1 MKIRI
6 KIKHLVLGVLSVM
19 LLFIVLHMISP
30 RIELMIA
37 QKQVEQGNLES
48 KAKILSII
56 HNTKSTKQKWKLIE
70 KYVIEPKDTE
80 LNHRFDVFVS
90 PDFTMASGDV
100 DGTIHF
106 TQDEGMPL
114 LRQYVQGAPAGRFL
128 KFAAVQLSNYYA
140 MDGNLQA
147 SADMLEMVIQ
157 KFENDIPNGMNS
169 DREFSSYLYELK
181 LELASLYDGLD
192 QPEQAAKQYEYLAD
206 APYGGRDDI
215 TGKAALLHSEM
226 LLRRG
231 RPKAAKEILN
241 RLSESSNRRNKNS
254 EVTSRINQ
262 LNNRLQSILDGESL
276 STVSGTVQSRE
287 GEPMPLVGVML
298 RKQIDQYHSP
308 LRSEPYQML
317 TDAKGQ
323 YRFEGVEAGSYQ
335 LAMGLNYEQVDGRAW
350 SIDAGDW
357 VEVTR
362 GSQQSINV
370 TMQPLIQLR
379 TPVNNEEIGGDTIY
393 FEWDAF
399 PEAAYYKVNMGMQLQ
414 EGGTIMTSI
423 ANYIEENALQASV
436 QDLYDQR
443 VGISIGDRN
452 DWTTVDPGGVIGFAN
467 PEGSF
472 FWSVDAY
479 REDGTRLT
487 SSSGYRLNEQ
497 TIGTLPYF
505 LLKEREET
513 PEDRLV
519 LDRKYDE
526 ALEGYTR
533 KVKQNPQDVHSLRM
547 RLRLLQLKDSLAEDT
562 ESKGSKETLIALEAM
577 IGQRPAP
584 MYLWELADY
593 FYNHEE
599 WDKYNQAFERYLS
612 VRGNHQDYSYVDSV
626 HATALMKQG
635 KYRESETWFEQSIPL
650 DPSHRF
656 IGNYLAAHLLEKG
669 TLESVLRLAEKYP
682 DRRNSKEDWAVLV
695 KRMLIESMGEPGY
708 IEKLRE
714 KLKWIVSGDE
724 KAIQQ
729 WVPEQGYKEIKPF
742 VRALLNVS

>member
-1 MKIRI
+1 
-6 KIKHLVLGVLSVM
+6 M
-19 LLFIVLHMISP
+19 LLLILMRMISP

-48 KAKILSII
+48 KAKILSLI
-56 HNTKSTKQKWKLIE
+56 HNTKSNKQKWKLIE
-70 KYVIEPKDTE
+70 RYIIEPKDIE
-80 LNHRFDVFVS
+80 LNHRFDVFIS
-90 PDFTMASGDV
+90 PGFTMASGDV
-100 DGTIHF
+100 EGKIQF

-114 LRQYVQGAPAGRFL
+114 LHQYVQGAQAGRFL
-128 KFAAVQLSNYYA
+128 MLAAVQLSNYYA

-147 SADMLEMVIQ
+147 AADMLEMVIQ
-157 KFENDIPNGMNS
+157 KFENDIHNGMTS
-169 DREFSSYLYELK
+169 DRAFPSYLYDLK
-181 LELASLYDGLD
+181 LELASLYDGLN

-206 APYGGRDDI
+206 AAYGGRDDI
-215 TGKAALLHSEM
+215 TGKAAMHYSEM

-231 RPKAAKEILN
+231 SPKAAKDVLN
-241 RLSESSNRRNKNS
+241 RLAESSSRRNTNS
-254 EVTSRINQ
+254 EVSSRINQ
-262 LNNRLQSILDGESL
+262 LNSRLNGILNGESL
-276 STVSGTVQSRE
+276 STVSGTVLSRE
-287 GEPMPLVGVML
+287 GEPMPFVGVML

-308 LRSEPYQML
+308 LTSEPYQML

-323 YRFEGVEAGSYQ
+323 YHFEGVEAGSYQ

-357 VEVTR
+357 VEVAS

-370 TMQPLIQLR
+370 TMQPLLQLR
-379 TPVNNEEIGGDTIY
+379 TPVNNEEIRDDTIY

-399 PEAAYYKVNMGMQLQ
+399 PEAAYYKVNIGMQLQ

-497 TIGTLPYF
+497 TIGSLPYF

-577 IGQRPAP
+577 IEQHPAP
-584 MYLWELADY
+584 TYLWELADY
-593 FYNHEE
+593 LYNHEE

-635 KYRESETWFEQSIPL
+635 KYRDSEMWFEQSTPR

-656 IGNYLAAHLLEKG
+656 IGNYLAVHLLEKG
-669 TLESVLRLAEKYP
+669 TLESVLRLAEKFPNRMYH
-682 DRRNSKEDWAVLV
+682 STDWAVLV
-695 KRMLIESMGEPGY
+695 KRMLIESKGEPGY
-708 IEKLRE
+708 TEKLRD
-714 KLKWIVSGDE
+714 KLKWIVDGDE
-724 KAIQQ
+724 TAIQQ
-729 WVPEQGYKEIKPF
+729 WAPEQGYKEIKTF
-742 VRALLNVS
+742 LRALLDVG

>member
-6 KIKHLVLGVLSVM
+6 KIKHLVLGVVSVI
-19 LLFIVLHMISP
+19 LLFIVLHNISP

-37 QKQVEQGNLES
+37 QKQLEQGNLES
-48 KAKILSII
+48 KAKILSLI
-56 HNTKSTKQKWKLIE
+56 HNTKSNKHKWKLIE
-70 KYVIEPKDTE
+70 KYVIEPKETE
-80 LNHRFDVFVS
+80 LIHRFDVFIS
-90 PDFTMASGDV
+90 PGFTMASGDI
-100 DGTIHF
+100 DGKIHF
-106 TQDEGMPL
+106 TQDEGMQL

-128 KFAAVQLSNYYA
+128 MFAAVQLSDYYA
-140 MDGNLQA
+140 MDGDLQA
-147 SADMLEMVIQ
+147 AADLLEMVIQ
-157 KFENDIPNGMNS
+157 KFENDIHNGLNS
-169 DREFSSYLYELK
+169 DRAISSYLYELK
-181 LELASLYDGLD
+181 LELASTNDGLD
-192 QPEQAAKQYEYLAD
+192 QPERAAQQYEYLAD
-206 APYGGRDDI
+206 APYGDRDDI
-215 TGKAALLHSEM
+215 IGKAALYHSEM

-231 RPKAAKEILN
+231 SPHAAKEVLN
-241 RLSESSNRRNKNS
+241 QLSEGSNRRNKNS

-262 LNNRLQSILDGESL
+262 LNNRLQSILDRELL
-276 STVSGTVQSRE
+276 STVSGTVQSSE
-287 GEPMPLVGVML
+287 GEPMPFVGIML
-298 RKQIDQYHSP
+298 RKKIDQYHSP

-323 YRFEGVEAGSYQ
+323 YRFESVEAGSYQ
-335 LAMGLNYEQVDGRAW
+335 LAIGLNYEQIDGRTW

-357 VEVTR
+357 VEVAR
-362 GSQQSINV
+362 GSQQSIDV

-379 TPVNNEEIGGDTIY
+379 TPVNNEEIRDDTIY
-393 FEWDAF
+393 FEWDSF
-399 PEAAYYKVNMGMQLQ
+399 PEAAYYKVNIGMQLQ
-414 EGGTIMTSI
+414 DGGKIMTSI
-423 ANYIEENALQASV
+423 ANYIEGNSLRVSV

-443 VGISIGDRN
+443 VGISYEDRN
-452 DWTTVDPGGVIGFAN
+452 EWTTVDPGGVLGFAN
-467 PEGSF
+467 PAGFF

-497 TIGTLPYF
+497 TIDSLPYF

-533 KVKQNPQDVHSLRM
+533 KVKLNPGDVHSLRM
-547 RLRLLQLKDSLAEDT
+547 KLRMLQLKDMLAEDIA
-562 ESKGSKETLIALEAM
+562 SKGSKETLIALEAM

-584 MYLWELADY
+584 TYLWELADY

-599 WDKYNQAFERYLS
+599 WDEYNQAFDRYLS
-612 VRGNHQDYSYVDSV
+612 IRGDHEDRSYTDSL

-656 IGNYLAAHLLEKG
+656 IGNYLAAHLLGKG

-682 DRRNSKEDWAVLV
+682 DRMNSTDWAVLV
-695 KRMLIESMGEPGY
+695 KRMLIESKGEPDFTE
-708 IEKLRE
+708 ILKD
-714 KLKWIVSGDE
+714 KLKWIVDGDE
-724 KAIQQ
+724 TAIQR
-729 WVPEQGYKEIKPF
+729 WEPEQGYKEIKPF
-742 VRALLNVS
+742 LRALLDVD

>member
-6 KIKHLVLGVLSVM
+6 KIKHLVLGVTSVM
-19 LLFIVLHMISP
+19 LLFIVLHMITP

-48 KAKILSII
+48 KVKILSLI
-56 HNTKSTKQKWKLIE
+56 HHTKSDKHKWKLIE
-70 KYVIEPKDTE
+70 KYVIEPRDTE
-80 LNHRFDVFVS
+80 LNHRFDIFIS
-90 PDFTMASGDV
+90 PGFTMGSGDV
-100 DGTIHF
+100 NGKIHF
-106 TQDEGMPL
+106 TQEEGMSL
-114 LRQYVQGAPAGRFL
+114 LQQYTQGASAGRFL

-140 MDGNLQA
+140 MDGDLQTA
-147 SADMLEMVIQ
+147 ADLLEMVIE
-157 KFENDIPNGMNS
+157 KFENDIHKGMTS
-169 DREFSSYLYELK
+169 DREFATYLYELNM
-181 LELASLYDGLD
+181 ELARIYDGLD
-192 QPEQAAKQYEYLAD
+192 QPERAVQQYELLEEARFGD
-206 APYGGRDDI
+206 RDDI

-231 RPKAAKEILN
+231 SPKAAKDVLN
-241 RLSESSNRRNKNS
+241 RLAESSSRRNKNS
-254 EVTSRINQ
+254 EVSSRINQ
-262 LNNRLQSILDGESL
+262 LDSRLNGILNGESL

-287 GEPMPLVGVML
+287 GEPMPFVGIML
-298 RKQIDQYHSP
+298 RKQIDQYHS
-308 LRSEPYQML
+308 LMTSEPYQML

-323 YRFEGVEAGSYQ
+323 YYFEGVEAGSYQ

-357 VEVTR
+357 VEVAR

-370 TMQPLIQLR
+370 TMQPLLQLR

-399 PEAAYYKVNMGMQLQ
+399 PEAAYYKVNIGMQLQ

-423 ANYIEENALQASV
+423 ANYIEGNSLRVSV

-443 VGISIGDRN
+443 VGISYEDRN
-452 DWTTVDPGGVIGFAN
+452 DWKTVDPDGVIGFAN

-497 TIGTLPYF
+497 TIGSLPYF
-505 LLKEREET
+505 LLKKREET

-612 VRGNHQDYSYVDSV
+612 VRGNHQDYSYVESV

-635 KYRESETWFEQSIPL
+635 KYRDSETWFEQSIL
-650 DPSHRF
+650 RDPSHRF
-656 IGNYLAAHLLEKG
+656 IGNYLAAHLLEKD

-682 DRRNSKEDWAVLV
+682 DRTSSTDWADLV
-695 KRMLIESMGEPGY
+695 KRMLIESKGEPGY
-708 IEKLRE
+708 TEKLRD
-714 KLKWIVSGDE
+714 KLKWIVNGDE
-724 KAIQQ
+724 TAIQQ
-729 WVPEQGYKEIKPF
+729 WVPKQGYKEIKPF
-742 VRALLNVS
+742 LRALLDVR